1 MILETFHYDRDS
13 KKWSVRVLP
22 VLDSDRTLVLV
33 FGAPEFLDDPGA
45 IRELRRA
52 YPRSH
57 MVGCSS
63 AGEIAGASVCD
74 GTLSVAVARFER
86 TSLWTAQVEVSSA
99 SDSFAAG
106 QALARKLERP
116 GLRGVLVLSEG
127 LGVNGSELVRGLN
140 SVLPESVAV
149 TGGLSGDGTRFKRT
163 WVCTGDTVR
172 SGVVAAVG
180 LYGEH
185 VVIQHGSKG
194 GWDKFGPER
203 VVTRSEG
210 NVLYEVD
217 GRPALSLYKEYLG
230 DKAAELPASALL
242 FPLALR
248 ATAQDEKSLVRTV
261 LAVDHERQS
270 MTFAGD
276 VPEGHLVQL
285 MKADFERLIG
295 GAEQAARSASE
306 GSQAAGESALAI
318 AISCVGRR
326 IVLGDRAE
334 EEVEAVLDV
343 LPKGTRVTGFYSYGE
358 ISPYAAGHC
367 DLHNQTMTLTVLSES
382 SPLLVRSEGGRA
394 SKPRAARE
402 KPVVAAR
409 VVAQPAGGMAE
420 FEELEIASES
430 SFGLRSSLH
439 DDEPG
444 MRLET
449 FSFSRATGEWSVRA
463 LPALDSDQTLVL
475 VFGAPEFLDDP
486 GAIRELRRAYPRSRM
501 VGCSS
506 AGEIAGASVCDGTLS
521 VAVARFERTSLWTAQ
536 VEVSSASDS
545 FAAGQAL
552 ARKLERPGLRGVLV
566 LSEGLGVNGSELVRG
581 LNSVLPESVAVTGG
595 LSGDG
600 TRFKRTWVCTG
611 DTVRS
616 GVVAAVGLY
625 GEHVVIQHG
634 SKGGWDKFGPERV
647 VTRSEGN
654 VLYEVDGRPALSL
667 YKEYLGDKAAELPA
681 SALLFPLALRAT
693 AQDEKSLVRTVL
705 AVDHERQSMTFAG
718 DVPEGHLVQLMKA
731 DFERLIGGAEQAAR
745 SASEGGRAAGE
756 SALAIAI
763 SCVGRRI
770 VLGDRTEEEVEA
782 VLDVLPKGTRVTG
795 FYSYG
800 EISPYAAGH
809 CDLHNQ
815 TMTLTVLS
823 ESPTPL
829 PRRDGPGAGTAR
841 GALDGEEARP
851 TIRVPQANGQR
862 ARRAAISEPDAEP
875 VSSGTLHTT
884 VDSGTMPT
892 AVGSDRMPTAVGSDR
907 LPTAVDTGRLPAAGP
922 DRLRAGLEPTPAS
935 FAAHRAAPTR
945 SVPPAGAAGRHAGL
959 LFDRRRIGEVVVVR
973 LAGRM
978 TEAFKG
984 AALARELDGKV
995 LFDLAGVER
1004 ITSFGVREWLQMI
1017 QAAQPRLRALYL
1029 ARCSEP
1035 VVHQISM
1042 IRRFTGGGQVVSF
1055 YAPYACES
1063 CSAQFERL
1071 VDCAH
1076 DAAALAEGK
1085 PPEAVCPRCGG
1096 AGAFDDDADT
1106 YFGFVAQ
1113 HGAGAIPP
1121 EVREL
1126 LLELE
1131 KSDDPVG
1138 GDAVEKSVDGRV
1150 TRLKVGSKLTAS
1162 LRWSRIVDGLEGQ
1175 VVFDLSAVP
1184 GITTDGAARFE
1195 SALRGLEGAVEEVH
1209 IEGCPRLLAERV
1221 ASPTWPALARIDSA
1235 IVDGRCASCGALRA
1249 AIVEVDSNADLLRRG
1264 EDPRVACKRCSTP
1277 LAFDGSR
1284 SLLYLLGA
1292 HARRPA
1298 STPPPASAAAGAS
1311 PAPPSASAASARAG
1325 SAASAAAGSAA
1336 SPAAGSA
1343 ASPAAPSS
1351 AAPSPAP
1358 ASPTSSPLAAS
1369 AAPQPPAASGNAA
1382 FLALLGAVALV
1393 AAGFALWRSDHR
1405 AAAPPSAPA
1414 ASHALPPAA
1423 SGAAAP
1429 PSAPAASHAGAP
1441 APSARGQAA
1450 AGWAAMDDLP
1460 PAWVERPFVVEGE
1473 SVFVVGRGGPTSSEA
1488 DALAAARNSAIE
1500 RLTSGLVEELAGSP
1514 VAELLHV
1521 LPPAEVRPAQ
1531 RAEVAERIAGR
1542 FVAQVGAFAT
1552 PERVDAVVRREG
1564 GGVQAFARYR
1574 LPRRSFEAAAESY
1587 RRTVTFQGI
1596 TVARFFPRLEASLRT
1611 EGDLVVVG
1619 VEGAR
1624 RGAEPAIAPG
1634 DVVLA
1639 VSDRPVHAV
1648 EVFGKAAADAWAR
1661 TPAGGTLSLQIE
1673 SRGERRSV
1681 SFAKSSSADPR

>member
-13 KKWSVRVLP
+13 RKWSVRVLP

-33 FGAPEFLDDPGA
+33 FGASEFLDDPGA

-63 AGEIAGASVCD
+63 AGEIAGTSVRD

-86 TSLWTAQVEVSSA
+86 TTLATAQVEVASA
-99 SDSFAAG
+99 SESFAAG

-116 GLRGVLVLSEG
+116 GLRGVVVLSEG
-127 LGVNGSELVRGLN
+127 LGVNGSQLVRGLN
-140 SVLPESVAV
+140 AVLPESVVVA
-149 TGGLSGDGTRFKRT
+149 GGLSGDGTRFQRT
-163 WVCTGDTVR
+163 WVCLGDTVR
-172 SGVVAAVG
+172 SGMVAAVG

-242 FPLALR
+242 FPLAMR

-261 LAVDHERQS
+261 LAVDHEAES

-276 VPEGHLVQL
+276 VPKGHLVQL

-295 GAEQAARSASE
+295 GAEQAARAASGAGQAGGE
-306 GSQAAGESALAI
+306 GALAI

-326 IVLGDRAE
+326 IVLGDRTE

-343 LPKGTRVTGFYSYGE
+343 LPRGTRVTGFYSYGE
-358 ISPYAAGHC
+358 ISPYATGHC

-382 SPLLVRSEGGRA
+382 PPRLVRTEEPRERR
-394 SKPRAARE
+394 PRAAARA
-402 KPVVAAR
+402 PAVAAR

-420 FEELEIASES
+420 FEELEIASDTAFEPPSFATPAS
-430 SFGLRSSLH
+430 SAAR
-439 DDEPG
+439 G
-444 MRLET
+444 MQLET
-449 FSFSRATGEWSVRA
+449 FSFSRETGKWSVRA
-463 LPALDSDQTLVL
+463 LPALDGDRTLVL

-486 GAIRELRRAYPRSRM
+486 GAIRELRRAYLRSHM

-506 AGEIAGASVCDGTLS
+506 AGEIAGTSVRDGTLS
-521 VAVARFERTSLWTAQ
+521 VAVARFERTTLATAQ
-536 VEVSSASDS
+536 VEVASASES

-552 ARKLERPGLRGVLV
+552 ARKLERPGLRGVVV
-566 LSEGLGVNGSELVRG
+566 LSEGLGVNGSQLVRG
-581 LNSVLPESVAVTGG
+581 LNAVLPESVVVAGG

-600 TRFKRTWVCTG
+600 TRFQRTWVCLG

-616 GVVAAVGLY
+616 GMVAAVGLY

-681 SALLFPLALRAT
+681 SALLFPLAMRAT

-705 AVDHERQSMTFAG
+705 AVDHEAESMTFAG
-718 DVPEGHLVQLMKA
+718 DVPKGHLVQLMKA

-745 SASEGGRAAGE
+745 AASGAGQAGGEG
-756 SALAIAI
+756 ALAIAI

-782 VLDVLPKGTRVTG
+782 VLDVLPRGTRVMG

-800 EISPYAAGH
+800 EISPYATGH

-823 ESPTPL
+823 ESLTPL
-829 PRRDGPGAGTAR
+829 PTADDAER
-841 GALDGEEARP
+841 AATATPRAAHGGEEARP
-851 TIRVPQANGQR
+851 TVRVPPNGHR
-862 ARRAAISEPDAEP
+862 GSHPRLSGPASGP
-875 VSSGTLHTT
+875 VSS
-884 VDSGTMPT
+884 S
-892 AVGSDRMPTAVGSDR
+892 R
-907 LPTAVDTGRLPAAGP
+907 LPTAVDRQSSPSRP
-922 DRLRAGLEPTPAS
+922 Q
-935 FAAHRAAPTR
+935 RAAPTR
-945 SVPPAGAAGRHAGL
+945 SVPPAGAAGRL
-959 LFDRRRIGEVVVVR
+959 DSLVFDRRKIGDVLVVR

-984 AALARELDGKV
+984 AALARELDGRV
-995 LFDLAGVER
+995 LIDLAGVER

-1035 VVHQISM
+1035 VINQLSM
-1042 IRRFTGGGQVVSF
+1042 IRRFAGGGQVVSF
-1055 YAPYACES
+1055 YAPYCCEP
-1063 CSAQFERL
+1063 CGAQFERL

-1076 DAAALAEGK
+1076 DAASLAEGK
-1085 PPEAVCPRCGG
+1085 PPEALCPRCGG
-1096 AGAFDDDADT
+1096 AGAFDDDAET

-1121 EVREL
+1121 EVREI

-1131 KSDDPVG
+1131 KGDDPVG
-1138 GDAVEKSVDGRV
+1138 GEAVEKSVEGRV
-1150 TRLKVGSKLTAS
+1150 TRLKVGSKMTAS
-1162 LRWSRIVDGLEGQ
+1162 LRWSRIIDGLEGQ
-1175 VVFDLSAVP
+1175 VVFDLSSVP
-1184 GITTDGAARFE
+1184 GVTSEGAARFE
-1195 SALRGLEGAVEEVH
+1195 SALRKLDGAVEAVR
-1209 IEGCPRLLAERV
+1209 IEGCPRLLAERM
-1221 ASPTWPALARIDSA
+1221 ASPSWPQLARVESA
-1235 IVDGRCASCGALRA
+1235 IVEGRCASCGATRTAL
-1249 AIVEVDSNADLLRRG
+1249 IEVDRQADLLRSG
-1264 EDPRVACKRCSTP
+1264 HDPSVTCKRCNTP

-1292 HARRPA
+1292 HAARPP
-1298 STPPPASAAAGAS
+1298 SVPPPALATTRSPQPPQPPQPAAPAAAPTSAQAAA
-1311 PAPPSASAASARAG
+1311 PAAAPPSAQPAAPAAAPPSAQPAVPAATSSQPGAG
-1325 SAASAAAGSAA
+1325 ASAA
-1336 SPAAGSA
+1336 
-1343 ASPAAPSS
+1343 
-1351 AAPSPAP
+1351 
-1358 ASPTSSPLAAS
+1358 
-1369 AAPQPPAASGNAA
+1369 
-1382 FLALLGAVALV
+1382 FIALLGVVALV
-1393 AAGFALWRSDHR
+1393 AAGFAAFRSGGSP
-1405 AAAPPSAPA
+1405 AALPA
-1414 ASHALPPAA
+1414 ASAAPASPAA
-1423 SGAAAP
+1423 S
-1429 PSAPAASHAGAP
+1429 SAPTSPALAARAP
-1441 APSARGQAA
+1441 APSASARAS
-1450 AGWAAMDDLP
+1450 AGWSSIDDLP
-1460 PAWVERPFVVEGE
+1460 PPWVERPFVIEGE
-1473 SVFVVGRGGPTSSEA
+1473 SVFVVGRGGPTASEA
-1488 DALAAARNSAIE
+1488 DALAAARNNAIE
-1500 RLTSGLVEELAGSP
+1500 RLTSGLAVELASSP
-1514 VAELLHV
+1514 VAELLV
-1521 LPPAEVRPAQ
+1521 VRPPAEVRPAQ
-1531 RAEVAERIAGR
+1531 RAEVVERIAGR
-1542 FVAQVGAFAT
+1542 FLAQVGSFAT

-1564 GGVQAFARYR
+1564 GGVVAFARYR
-1574 LPRRSFEAAAESY
+1574 LPRQSFEAAAASY
-1587 RRTVTFQGI
+1587 RQTATFQGI
-1596 TVARFFPRLEASLRT
+1596 TVARFFPQLEASART
-1611 EGDLVVVG
+1611 AGDLVVVA
-1619 VEGAR
+1619 VER
-1624 RGAEPAIAPG
+1624 PRQGAEADIVAG
-1634 DVVLA
+1634 DVVLS
-1639 VSDRPVHAV
+1639 VNERPVYSV
-1648 EVFGKAAADAWAR
+1648 EVFGKATADAWAR
-1661 TPAGGTLSLQIE
+1661 TARGGTVTVQIE

-1681 SFAKSSSADPR
+1681 SFAKSQADPR

>member
-22 VLDSDRTLVLV
+22 VLDSERTLVLV

-86 TSLWTAQVEVSSA
+86 TSLSTAQVEVSSA
-99 SDSFAAG
+99 SESFTAG

-127 LGVNGSELVRGLN
+127 LGVNGSQLVRGLN
-140 SVLPESVAV
+140 SVLPESVVV

-172 SGVVAAVG
+172 SGIVAAVG

-285 MKADFERLIG
+285 MKADFERLVG
-295 GAEQAARSASE
+295 GAELAARSASE
-306 GSQAAGESALAI
+306 GGRAAGENALAI

-326 IVLGDRAE
+326 IVLGDRTE

-358 ISPYAAGHC
+358 ISPYASGHC
-367 DLHNQTMTLTVLSES
+367 DLHNQTMTLTVLSEA
-382 SPLLVRSEGGRA
+382 SPLLVRSEAGRA

-402 KPVVAAR
+402 KPVMAAR

-420 FEELEIASES
+420 FEELEIATDS

-449 FSFSRATGEWSVRA
+449 FTFSRETGKWSVRA
-463 LPALDSDQTLVL
+463 LPALDSERTLVL

-486 GAIRELRRAYPRSRM
+486 GAIRELRRAYPRSHM

-506 AGEIAGASVCDGTLS
+506 AGEIAGPSVCDGTLS
-521 VAVARFERTSLWTAQ
+521 VAVARFERTSLSTAQ
-536 VEVSSASDS
+536 VEVSSASES

-566 LSEGLGVNGSELVRG
+566 LSEGLGVNGSQLVRG
-581 LNSVLPESVAVTGG
+581 LNSVLPESVVVTGG

-600 TRFKRTWVCTG
+600 TRFERTWVCTG

-616 GVVAAVGLY
+616 GIVAAVGLY

-667 YKEYLGDKAAELPA
+667 YKEYLGEKAAELPA

-731 DFERLIGGAEQAAR
+731 DFERLVGGAELAAR
-745 SASEGGRAAGE
+745 SAGEGSGAAGE

-800 EISPYAAGH
+800 EISPYASGH

-829 PRRDGPGAGTAR
+829 PRRDGPGAGTTSVA
-841 GALDGEEARP
+841 GAGEEVRP
-851 TIRVPQANGQR
+851 TIRMPPANGHR
-862 ARRAAISEPDAEP
+862 ARRAAISEPDAGP
-875 VSSGTLHTT
+875 ISSGTLHTT
-884 VDSGTMPT
+884 VDSG
-892 AVGSDRMPTAVGSDR
+892 AI
-907 LPTAVDTGRLPAAGP
+907 PTAVDSGRLTAAMDPGP
-922 DRLRAGLEPTPAS
+922 LRAALDPTPTS

-945 SVPPAGAAGRHAGL
+945 SVPPAGAAGRHASL
-959 LFDRRRIGEVVVVR
+959 VFDRRRIGEVVVVR

-1017 QAAQPRLRALYL
+1017 QAAQPRVRAIYL

-1035 VVHQISM
+1035 VIHQISM
-1042 IRRFTGGGQVVSF
+1042 IRRFAGGGQVVSF
-1055 YAPYACES
+1055 FAPYACES
-1063 CSAQFERL
+1063 CGAQFERL

-1096 AGAFDDDADT
+1096 AGAFDDDAET

-1121 EVREL
+1121 EVREI

-1162 LRWSRIVDGLEGQ
+1162 MRWSRIVDGLEGQ

-1184 GITTDGAARFE
+1184 GITADGAARFE
-1195 SALRGLEGAVEEVH
+1195 STLRGLQGAVEEVH

-1221 ASPTWPALARIDSA
+1221 AGPTWPALARIDSA

-1292 HARRPA
+1292 HARRPT
-1298 STPPPASAAAGAS
+1298 SIPPPASAVASAS
-1311 PAPPSASAASARAG
+1311 PAPPSALAAASP
-1325 SAASAAAGSAA
+1325 ASAAAA
-1336 SPAAGSA
+1336 SPASA
-1343 ASPAAPSS
+1343 
-1351 AAPSPAP
+1351 
-1358 ASPTSSPLAAS
+1358 PTSSPLAAA
-1369 AAPQPPAASGNAA
+1369 AAPLQRGATGNAA
-1382 FLALLGAVALV
+1382 FLALLGGVTLV

-1405 AAAPPSAPA
+1405 AAAPPPDRALAPA
-1414 ASHALPPAA
+1414 V

-1429 PSAPAASHAGAP
+1429 PASHVPAPAL
-1441 APSARGQAA
+1441 SARGQAS

-1473 SVFVVGRGGPTSSEA
+1473 SVFVVGRGGPTASEA

-1500 RLTSGLVEELAGSP
+1500 RLTSGLVEEIAGSP

-1521 LPPAEVRPAQ
+1521 LPPAEVRPEQ
-1531 RAEVAERIAGR
+1531 RAEVAERIAAR
-1542 FVAQVGAFAT
+1542 FVAQVGSFAT

-1587 RRTVTFQGI
+1587 RQTVTFQGI
-1596 TVARFFPRLEASLRT
+1596 TVARFFPRLEASLRAG
-1611 EGDLVVVG
+1611 GDLVVVEAPRAQRG
-1619 VEGAR
+1619 VD
-1624 RGAEPAIAPG
+1624 PAIVPG

-1639 VSDRPVHAV
+1639 VNDRPVHAV

-1681 SFAKSSSADPR
+1681 SFAKSPSADPR

>member
-1 MILETFHYDRDS
+1 MILETFHYDRETR
-13 KKWSVRVLP
+13 KWSVRVLP

-63 AGEIAGASVCD
+63 AGEIAGTSVCD

-86 TSLWTAQVEVSSA
+86 TTLAAAQVEVSSA
-99 SDSFAAG
+99 SESFAAG

-127 LGVNGSELVRGLN
+127 LGVNGSQLVRGLN
-140 SVLPESVAV
+140 TVLPESVVVA
-149 TGGLSGDGTRFKRT
+149 GGLSGDGTRFKRT
-163 WVCTGDTVR
+163 WVCLGDTVR
-172 SGVVAAVG
+172 SGMVAAVG

-230 DKAAELPASALL
+230 DKASELPASALL

-248 ATAQDEKSLVRTV
+248 ATAQDEKFLVRTV
-261 LAVDHERQS
+261 LAVDHEAQS

-276 VPEGHLVQL
+276 VPKGHLVQL
-285 MKADFERLIG
+285 MKADFERLVG
-295 GAEQAARSASE
+295 GAEQAARAASE
-306 GSQAAGESALAI
+306 AGGAGGEGALAI

-326 IVLGDRAE
+326 IVLGDRTE

-358 ISPYAAGHC
+358 ISPYATGHC
-367 DLHNQTMTLTVLSES
+367 DLHNQTMTLTVLSEA
-382 SPLLVRSEGGRA
+382 SPLVVRSEEPRERR
-394 SKPRAARE
+394 PRAAPRA
-402 KPVVAAR
+402 PAVAAR

-420 FEELEIASES
+420 FEELEIASDTAFDPLSFATPTS
-430 SFGLRSSLH
+430 SASSAA
-439 DDEPG
+439 PG

-449 FSFSRATGEWSVRA
+449 FSFSRETGKWSVRA
-463 LPALDSDQTLVL
+463 LPALDSDRTLVL

-486 GAIRELRRAYPRSRM
+486 GAIRELRRAYPRSHM

-506 AGEIAGASVCDGTLS
+506 AGEIAGTSVCDGTLS
-521 VAVARFERTSLWTAQ
+521 VAVARFERTTLATAQ

-566 LSEGLGVNGSELVRG
+566 LSEGLGVNGSQLVRG
-581 LNSVLPESVAVTGG
+581 LNTVLPESVVVVGG

-600 TRFKRTWVCTG
+600 TRFKRTWVCLG

-616 GVVAAVGLY
+616 GMVAAVGLY

-667 YKEYLGDKAAELPA
+667 YKEYLGDKASELPA

-693 AQDEKSLVRTVL
+693 AQDEKFLVRTVL
-705 AVDHERQSMTFAG
+705 AVDHEAQSMTFAG
-718 DVPEGHLVQLMKA
+718 DVPKGHLVQLMKA
-731 DFERLIGGAEQAAR
+731 DFERLVGGAEQAAR
-745 SASEGGRAAGE
+745 AASEAGGAGGE
-756 SALAIAI
+756 GALAIAI

-782 VLDVLPKGTRVTG
+782 VLDVLPRGTRVTG

-800 EISPYAAGH
+800 EISPYATGH

-823 ESPTPL
+823 ESLTPL
-829 PRRDGPGAGTAR
+829 PTGDEAERAATATPR
-841 GALDGEEARP
+841 TAHSGEEARP
-851 TIRVPQANGQR
+851 TIRVPPDGHR
-862 ARRAAISEPDAEP
+862 ASRPRLSGPASGP
-875 VSSGTLHTT
+875 VSSSH
-884 VDSGTMPT
+884 
-892 AVGSDRMPTAVGSDR
+892 
-907 LPTAVDTGRLPAAGP
+907 LPTAVDRQSSPSRP
-922 DRLRAGLEPTPAS
+922 Q
-935 FAAHRAAPTR
+935 RAAPTR
-945 SVPPAGAAGRHAGL
+945 SVPPAGAAGRL
-959 LFDRRRIGEVVVVR
+959 DSLVFDRRKIGDVLVVR

-984 AALARELDGKV
+984 AALARELDGRV
-995 LFDLAGVER
+995 LIDLAGVER

-1035 VVHQISM
+1035 VINQLSM
-1042 IRRFTGGGQVVSF
+1042 IRRFAGGGQVVSF
-1055 YAPYACES
+1055 YAPYCCES
-1063 CSAQFERL
+1063 CGAQFERL
-1071 VDCAH
+1071 IDCAH
-1076 DAAALAEGK
+1076 DASSLAEGK

-1096 AGAFDDDADT
+1096 AGAFDDDAET

-1121 EVREL
+1121 EVREI

-1131 KSDDPVG
+1131 KGDEPVG
-1138 GDAVEKSVDGRV
+1138 GEAVEKSVEGRV
-1150 TRLKVGSKLTAS
+1150 TRLKVGGKLTAS
-1162 LRWSRIVDGLEGQ
+1162 LRWSRIIDGLEGQ
-1175 VVFDLSAVP
+1175 VVFDLSSVP
-1184 GITTDGAARFE
+1184 GVTSEGAARFE
-1195 SALRGLEGAVEEVH
+1195 SALRKLEGAVEAVR
-1209 IEGCPRLLAERV
+1209 IEGCPRLLAERM
-1221 ASPTWPALARIDSA
+1221 ASPSWPQLARVESA
-1235 IVDGRCASCGALRA
+1235 VVEGRCASCGAMRSAL
-1249 AIVEVDSNADLLRRG
+1249 VEVDRQADLLRSG
-1264 EDPRVACKRCSTP
+1264 CDPSVTCKRCNTP

-1292 HARRPA
+1292 HAARPPSA
-1298 STPPPASAAAGAS
+1298 PPPTLAAARSSQPPQPAA
-1311 PAPPSASAASARAG
+1311 PAAAPPSARPAVPAATSPQPGAG
-1325 SAASAAAGSAA
+1325 ASAAFIG
-1336 SPAAGSA
+1336 
-1343 ASPAAPSS
+1343 
-1351 AAPSPAP
+1351 
-1358 ASPTSSPLAAS
+1358 
-1369 AAPQPPAASGNAA
+1369 
-1382 FLALLGAVALV
+1382 LLGVVALV
-1393 AAGFALWRSDHR
+1393 AAGFAAFRSGGSP
-1405 AAAPPSAPA
+1405 AAAPARLA
-1414 ASHALPPAA
+1414 APPAA
-1423 SGAAAP
+1423 SA
-1429 PSAPAASHAGAP
+1429 APAAPGPSGAPATDARAP
-1441 APSARGQAA
+1441 APSASARAS
-1450 AGWAAMDDLP
+1450 AGWSSIDDLP
-1460 PAWVERPFVVEGE
+1460 PPWVERPFVIEGE
-1473 SVFVVGRGGPTSSEA
+1473 SVFVVGRGGPTASEA
-1488 DALAAARNSAIE
+1488 DALAAARNNAIE
-1500 RLTSGLVEELAGSP
+1500 RLTSGLAIELASSP
-1514 VAELLHV
+1514 VAELLVVH
-1521 LPPAEVRPAQ
+1521 PPAEARPAQ
-1531 RAEVAERIAGR
+1531 RAEVVERIAGR
-1542 FVAQVGAFAT
+1542 FLAQVGSFAT

-1564 GGVQAFARYR
+1564 GGAVAFARYR
-1574 LPRRSFEAAAESY
+1574 LPRQSFEAAAESY
-1587 RRTVTFQGI
+1587 RQTATFQGI
-1596 TVARFFPRLEASLRT
+1596 TVARFFPQLEASVRT
-1611 EGDLVVVG
+1611 AGDLVVVA
-1619 VEGAR
+1619 VER
-1624 RGAEPAIAPG
+1624 PRQGAEAEIVAG
-1634 DVVLA
+1634 DVVLS
-1639 VSDRPVHAV
+1639 VNERPVYSV
-1648 EVFGKAAADAWAR
+1648 EVFGKATADAWAR
-1661 TPAGGTLSLQIE
+1661 TAPGGTVTVQIE

-1681 SFAKSSSADPR
+1681 SFAKSQADPR

>member
-1 MILETFHYDRDS
+1 MILETFHYDRETR
-13 KKWSVRVLP
+13 KWSVRVLP
-22 VLDSDRTLVLV
+22 VLDSDRTLVLA

-63 AGEIAGASVCD
+63 AGEIAGTSVCD

-86 TSLWTAQVEVSSA
+86 TTLATAQVEVSSA

-106 QALARKLERP
+106 QALARKLERR

-127 LGVNGSELVRGLN
+127 LGVNGSQLVRGLN
-140 SVLPESVAV
+140 SVLPESVVVA
-149 TGGLSGDGTRFKRT
+149 GGLSGDGTRFQRT
-163 WVCTGDTVR
+163 WVCLGDAVR

-203 VVTRSEG
+203 VITRSTG
-210 NVLYEVD
+210 NVLYELD

-248 ATAQDEKSLVRTV
+248 ATAQDEKALVRTV
-261 LAVDHERQS
+261 LAVDHEAQS

-306 GSQAAGESALAI
+306 AGRASGDSALAI

-343 LPKGTRVTGFYSYGE
+343 LPKGTRMTGFYSYGE
-358 ISPYAAGHC
+358 ISPYATGHC

-382 SPLLVRSEGGRA
+382 LTLLARGDGPRERR
-394 SKPRAARE
+394 PRAE
-402 KPVVAAR
+402 KRPPAVAAR

-420 FEELEIASES
+420 FEELEIASDTSFDPLSAS
-430 SFGLRSSLH
+430 SASL
-439 DDEPG
+439 G

-449 FSFSRATGEWSVRA
+449 FSFSRETGRWSVRA
-463 LPALDSDQTLVL
+463 LPALDSDRTLVL
-475 VFGAPEFLDDP
+475 AFGAPEFLDDP
-486 GAIRELRRAYPRSRM
+486 GAIRELRRAYPRSHM

-506 AGEIAGASVCDGTLS
+506 AGEIAGTSVCDGTLS
-521 VAVARFERTSLWTAQ
+521 VAVARFERTTLATAQ

-552 ARKLERPGLRGVLV
+552 ARKLERRGLRGVLV
-566 LSEGLGVNGSELVRG
+566 LSEGLGVNGSQLVRG
-581 LNSVLPESVAVTGG
+581 LNSVLPESVVVAGG

-600 TRFKRTWVCTG
+600 TRFQRTWVCLG
-611 DTVRS
+611 DAVRS

-647 VTRSEGN
+647 ITRSTGN
-654 VLYEVDGRPALSL
+654 VLYELDGRPALSL

-693 AQDEKSLVRTVL
+693 AQDEKALVRTVL
-705 AVDHERQSMTFAG
+705 AVDHEAQSMTFAG

-745 SASEGGRAAGE
+745 SASEAGRASGD

-770 VLGDRTEEEVEA
+770 VLGDRAEEEVEA
-782 VLDVLPKGTRVTG
+782 VLDVLPKGTRMTG

-800 EISPYAAGH
+800 EISPYATGH

-823 ESPTPL
+823 ESLTPL
-829 PRRDGPGAGTAR
+829 PRGHDAERAAPTPRTAHDG
-841 GALDGEEARP
+841 DEARP
-851 TIRVPQANGQR
+851 TIRVLANGHR
-862 ARRAAISEPDAEP
+862 ASRPVLAEPASGP
-875 VSSGTLHTT
+875 VSSG
-884 VDSGTMPT
+884 
-892 AVGSDRMPTAVGSDR
+892 R
-907 LPTAVDTGRLPAAGP
+907 LSTAVDRSSSSPPFPAQ
-922 DRLRAGLEPTPAS
+922 
-935 FAAHRAAPTR
+935 RAAPTR
-945 SVPPAGAAGRHAGL
+945 SVPPAGAAGRHDSL
-959 LFDRRRIGEVVVVR
+959 VFDRRKVGDVLVVR

-978 TEAFKG
+978 TESFKG

-995 LFDLAGVER
+995 LLDLAGVER

-1035 VVHQISM
+1035 VINQISM

-1055 YAPYACES
+1055 YAPYCCES
-1063 CSAQFERL
+1063 CGAQFERL

-1076 DAAALAEGK
+1076 DAASLAEGK
-1085 PPEAVCPRCGG
+1085 PPDAACPRCGG
-1096 AGAFDDDADT
+1096 AGAFDDDAAT

-1121 EVREL
+1121 EVRSI

-1131 KSDDPVG
+1131 KGDDPVG
-1138 GDAVEKSVDGRV
+1138 GDAVEKSVEGRV
-1150 TRLKVGSKLTAS
+1150 TRLKVGSRMTAS
-1162 LRWSRIVDGLEGQ
+1162 LRWSRIIDGLEGQ
-1175 VVFDLSAVP
+1175 VVFDLSSVP
-1184 GITTDGAARFE
+1184 GVTSDGAARFE
-1195 SALRGLEGAVEEVH
+1195 AALRKLDGSVEAIR
-1209 IEGCPRLLAERV
+1209 IEGCPRLLAERM
-1221 ASPTWPALARIDSA
+1221 ASPTWPQLARVESA
-1235 IVDGRCASCGALRA
+1235 VVEGRCASCGAIRA
-1249 AIVEVDSNADLLRRG
+1249 ALVEVDRQADLLRG
-1264 EDPRVACKRCSTP
+1264 GKDPSATCKRCNAP

-1292 HARRPA
+1292 HAARPPSA
-1298 STPPPASAAAGAS
+1298 PPPAPPQAS
-1311 PAPPSASAASARAG
+1311 
-1325 SAASAAAGSAA
+1325 
-1336 SPAAGSA
+1336 
-1343 ASPAAPSS
+1343 
-1351 AAPSPAP
+1351 
-1358 ASPTSSPLAAS
+1358 SSP
-1369 AAPQPPAASGNAA
+1369 APQPPAAPSQQPAGAGASAA
-1382 FLALLGAVALV
+1382 FLALLAAVALV
-1393 AAGFALWRSDHR
+1393 AVLFASFRGGLRPAAPPAGAASAEAAR
-1405 AAAPPSAPA
+1405 AAASA
-1414 ASHALPPAA
+1414 ASAA
-1423 SGAAAP
+1423 SAAP
-1429 PSAPAASHAGAP
+1429 PPASSATLAVAARAP
-1441 APSARGQAA
+1441 APPASGRAPS
-1450 AGWAAMDDLP
+1450 GWSSIDDLP
-1460 PAWVERPFVVEGE
+1460 PPWVERPFVIEGD
-1473 SVFVVGRGGPTSSEA
+1473 SVLAVGRGGPAASEA
-1488 DALAAARNSAIE
+1488 DALAAARNSAIA
-1500 RLTSGLVEELAGSP
+1500 RLASGLAGELSSSP
-1514 VAELLHV
+1514 VAELLAAQ
-1521 LPPAEVRPAQ
+1521 PPDETPPAQ

-1542 FVAQVGAFAT
+1542 YLAQVGSFAT
-1552 PERVDAVVRREG
+1552 PERVDAIVRREG
-1564 GGVQAFARYR
+1564 GGVVAFARYK
-1574 LPRRSFEAAAESY
+1574 LPRPSFEAAAETY
-1587 RRTVTFQGI
+1587 RRTATFQGL
-1596 TVARFFPRLEASLRT
+1596 TVARLFPRLAASVRT
-1611 EGDLVVVG
+1611 AGDLVVVA
-1619 VEGAR
+1619 VERPR
-1624 RGAEPAIAPG
+1624 RGADPAIAAG
-1634 DVVLA
+1634 DIVLA
-1639 VSDRPVHAV
+1639 VDDRAV
-1648 EVFGKAAADAWAR
+1648 QSVEAFGKATADAWAR
-1661 TPAGGTLSLQIE
+1661 TAAGGTVSLQIE
-1673 SRGERRSV
+1673 SRGARRSV
-1681 SFAKSSSADPR
+1681 SFAKSSVADPR

>member
-13 KKWSVRVLP
+13 RKWSVRALP

-63 AGEIAGASVCD
+63 AGEIAGTSVRD

-86 TSLWTAQVEVSSA
+86 TTLATAQVEVASA
-99 SDSFAAG
+99 SESFAAG

-127 LGVNGSELVRGLN
+127 LGVNGSQLVRGLN
-140 SVLPESVAV
+140 AVLPESVVVA
-149 TGGLSGDGTRFKRT
+149 GGLSGDGTRFKRT
-163 WVCTGDTVR
+163 WVCLGDAVR
-172 SGVVAAVG
+172 SGMVAAVG

-242 FPLALR
+242 FPLAMR
-248 ATAQDEKSLVRTV
+248 ATAQDEKFLVRTV
-261 LAVDHERQS
+261 LAVDHEAES

-276 VPEGHLVQL
+276 VPKGHLVQL

-295 GAEQAARSASE
+295 GAEQAARAASE
-306 GSQAAGESALAI
+306 AGKAGGEGALAI

-326 IVLGDRAE
+326 IVLGDRTE

-343 LPKGTRVTGFYSYGE
+343 LPRGTRVTGFYSYGE
-358 ISPYAAGHC
+358 ISPYATGHC
-367 DLHNQTMTLTVLSES
+367 DLHNQTMTLTVLSEA
-382 SPLLVRSEGGRA
+382 SPLLVRSEEPRERR
-394 SKPRAARE
+394 PRAAARA
-402 KPVVAAR
+402 PAVAAR

-420 FEELEIASES
+420 FEELEVASDTAFEPPSFASPAS
-430 SFGLRSSLH
+430 SASSAAR
-439 DDEPG
+439 G
-444 MRLET
+444 MQLET
-449 FSFSRATGEWSVRA
+449 FSFSRETGKWSVRA
-463 LPALDSDQTLVL
+463 LPALDSDRTLVL

-486 GAIRELRRAYPRSRM
+486 GAIRELRRAYPRSHM

-506 AGEIAGASVCDGTLS
+506 AGEIAGTSVRDGTLS
-521 VAVARFERTSLWTAQ
+521 VAVARFERTTLATAQ
-536 VEVSSASDS
+536 VEVASASES

-566 LSEGLGVNGSELVRG
+566 LSEGLGVNGSQLVRG
-581 LNSVLPESVAVTGG
+581 LNAVLPESVVVAGG

-600 TRFKRTWVCTG
+600 TRFKRTWVCLG
-611 DTVRS
+611 DAVRS
-616 GVVAAVGLY
+616 GMVAAVGLY

-681 SALLFPLALRAT
+681 SALLFPLAMRAT
-693 AQDEKSLVRTVL
+693 AQDEKFLVRTVL
-705 AVDHERQSMTFAG
+705 AVDHEAESMTFAG
-718 DVPEGHLVQLMKA
+718 DVPKGHLVQLMKA

-745 SASEGGRAAGE
+745 AASEAGKAGGGG
-756 SALAIAI
+756 ALAIAI

-782 VLDVLPKGTRVTG
+782 VLDVLPRGTRVTG

-800 EISPYAAGH
+800 EISPYATGH

-829 PRRDGPGAGTAR
+829 PAVDDVERAATATPR
-841 GALDGEEARP
+841 TAHGGEEARP
-851 TIRVPQANGQR
+851 TIRVPPNGHR
-862 ARRAAISEPDAEP
+862 GSHPRLSGPASGP
-875 VSSGTLHTT
+875 VSS
-884 VDSGTMPT
+884 S
-892 AVGSDRMPTAVGSDR
+892 R
-907 LPTAVDTGRLPAAGP
+907 LPTAVDRQSSPSRP
-922 DRLRAGLEPTPAS
+922 Q
-935 FAAHRAAPTR
+935 RAAPTR
-945 SVPPAGAAGRHAGL
+945 SVPPAGAAGRL
-959 LFDRRRIGEVVVVR
+959 DSLVFDRRKIGDVLVVR

-984 AALARELDGKV
+984 AALARELDGRV
-995 LFDLAGVER
+995 LIDLAGVER

-1035 VVHQISM
+1035 VINQLSM
-1042 IRRFTGGGQVVSF
+1042 IRRFAGGGQVVSF
-1055 YAPYACES
+1055 YAPYCCES
-1063 CSAQFERL
+1063 CGAQFERL

-1076 DAAALAEGK
+1076 DAASLAEGK

-1096 AGAFDDDADT
+1096 AGAFDDDAET

-1113 HGAGAIPP
+1113 HGAGAVPP
-1121 EVREL
+1121 EVREI

-1131 KSDDPVG
+1131 KGEDPVG
-1138 GDAVEKSVDGRV
+1138 GEAVEKSVEGRV

-1162 LRWSRIVDGLEGQ
+1162 LRWSRIIDGLEGQ
-1175 VVFDLSAVP
+1175 VVFDLSSVP
-1184 GITTDGAARFE
+1184 GVTSEGAARFE
-1195 SALRGLEGAVEEVH
+1195 SALCKLDGAVEAVR
-1209 IEGCPRLLAERV
+1209 IEGCPRLLAERM
-1221 ASPTWPALARIDSA
+1221 ASPSWPQLVRVESA
-1235 IVDGRCASCGALRA
+1235 VVEGRCASCGATRA
-1249 AIVEVDSNADLLRRG
+1249 ALVEVDRQADLLRTGR
-1264 EDPRVACKRCSTP
+1264 DPSVTCKRCNTP

-1292 HARRPA
+1292 HAARPPSA
-1298 STPPPASAAAGAS
+1298 PPPALAPARSPLPPQPPQPAVPAA
-1311 PAPPSASAASARAG
+1311 APPSAQPAVPAATSPQPGAG
-1325 SAASAAAGSAA
+1325 ASAA
-1336 SPAAGSA
+1336 
-1343 ASPAAPSS
+1343 
-1351 AAPSPAP
+1351 
-1358 ASPTSSPLAAS
+1358 
-1369 AAPQPPAASGNAA
+1369 
-1382 FLALLGAVALV
+1382 FIALLGVVALV
-1393 AAGFALWRSDHR
+1393 AAGFAAFRGGGS
-1405 AAAPPSAPA
+1405 PA
-1414 ASHALPPAA
+1414 TPPAA
-1423 SGAAAP
+1423 SAAP
-1429 PSAPAASHAGAP
+1429 APPAASAVPAAPALGARAP
-1441 APSARGQAA
+1441 APSASARAS
-1450 AGWAAMDDLP
+1450 AGWSAIDDLP
-1460 PAWVERPFVVEGE
+1460 PPWVERPFVIEGE
-1473 SVFVVGRGGPTSSEA
+1473 SVFVVGSGGPTASEA
-1488 DALAAARNSAIE
+1488 DALAAARNNAIE
-1500 RLTSGLVEELAGSP
+1500 RLTSGLAIELASSP
-1514 VAELLHV
+1514 MAELLVVH
-1521 LPPAEVRPAQ
+1521 PPAEARPAQ
-1531 RAEVAERIAGR
+1531 RAEVVERIAGR
-1542 FVAQVGAFAT
+1542 FLAQVGSFAT

-1564 GGVQAFARYR
+1564 GGVVAFARYR
-1574 LPRRSFEAAAESY
+1574 LSRQSFDAAAASY
-1587 RRTVTFQGI
+1587 RQTATFQGI
-1596 TVARFFPRLEASLRT
+1596 TVARFFPQLEASART
-1611 EGDLVVVG
+1611 AGELVVVA
-1619 VEGAR
+1619 VERPRQGAQ
-1624 RGAEPAIAPG
+1624 AEIAAG
-1634 DVVLA
+1634 DVVLS
-1639 VSDRPVHAV
+1639 VNERPVYSV
-1648 EVFGKAAADAWAR
+1648 EVFGKATADAWAR
-1661 TPAGGTLSLQIE
+1661 TARGGTVAVQIE

-1681 SFAKSSSADPR
+1681 SFAKSQADPR